1 MKPRSPTG
9 ASRVEAL
16 EQLAIFALRYESL
29 EALLTE
35 LSLLGAIT
43 GEDVYWDEP
52 RDELLVLSSIHQAK
66 GLEWSVVFLIWL
78 VDGWFPSA
86 AGLRGAGGPEGGGA
100 AFL

>member
-1 MKPRSPTG
+1 MKPRSPTWPSG
-9 ASRVEAL
+9 VENL
-16 EQLAIFALRYESL
+16 EQLPIFPLRYESL

-52 RDELLVLSSIHQAK
+52 RDELLILSSIHQAK

-78 VDGWFPSA
+78 VDGWFPSSA
-86 AGLRGAGGPEGGGA
+86 ALREGGG
-100 AFL
+100 LEEERG